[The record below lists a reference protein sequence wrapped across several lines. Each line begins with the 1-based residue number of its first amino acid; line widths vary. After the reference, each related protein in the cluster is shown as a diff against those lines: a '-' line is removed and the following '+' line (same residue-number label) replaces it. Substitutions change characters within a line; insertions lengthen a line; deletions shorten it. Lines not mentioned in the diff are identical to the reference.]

1 MIEFVKVIG
10 AGMVGAIVGTLMT
23 KSSNHKK
30 YNKIVDDCVDVCI
43 TAYIVCGVSIVDL
56 KSYLYDIIPANSG
69 YPVNR
74 IFKDAMDK
82 IENIL
87 GKCIV

>member
-23 KSSNHKK
+23 KSSNNKK

-56 KSYLYDIIPANSG
+56 KSHTYMISFQLIVGTQSTG
-69 YPVNR
+69 YSKMLW
-74 IFKDAMDK
+74 IK
-82 IENIL
+82 
-87 GKCIV
+87 